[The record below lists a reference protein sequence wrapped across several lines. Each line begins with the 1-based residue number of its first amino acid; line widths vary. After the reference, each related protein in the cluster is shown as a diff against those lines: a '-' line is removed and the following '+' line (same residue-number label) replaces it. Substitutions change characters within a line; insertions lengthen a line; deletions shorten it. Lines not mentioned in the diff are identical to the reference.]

1 MIVDKG
7 ITVAG
12 VLRSADGVVLLLKCK
27 LSKEGRIGVDDIGG
41 AELWQ
46 LNAHGL
52 NLMILL
58 LLLLLQLLLL
68 LLLLLVMM
76 LLLLMCVIDKWG
88 YFGYVP

>member
-27 LSKEGRIGVDDIGG
+27 LSKEGRIGVDNIGG
-41 AELWQ
+41 AELWR
-46 LNAHGL
+46 LNDHGL

-58 LLLLLQLLLL
+58 LLLLLLLMM
-68 LLLLLVMM
+68 MM
-76 LLLLMCVIDKWG
+76 LLLLMCMIDKWG
-88 YFGYVP
+88 YFGHVP

>member
-12 VLRSADGVVLLLKCK
+12 VLRSADGVVLLLMCK

-41 AELWQ
+41 AELWR

-52 NLMILL
+52 NLMI
-58 LLLLLQLLLL
+58 LLLL

-88 YFGYVP
+88 YFGHVP

>member
-12 VLRSADGVVLLLKCK
+12 VLRSADGVVLLLMCK
-27 LSKEGRIGVDDIGG
+27 LSKEGRIGVDDISG
-41 AELWQ
+41 AELWR

-58 LLLLLQLLLL
+58 LLLLLLLMM
-68 LLLLLVMM
+68 MM

-88 YFGYVP
+88 YFGHVP

>member
-12 VLRSADGVVLLLKCK
+12 VLRSADGVVLLLMCK

-41 AELWQ
+41 AELWR
-46 LNAHGL
+46 LNDHGL

-58 LLLLLQLLLL
+58 LLLLLLLL
-68 LLLLLVMM
+68 MM
-76 LLLLMCVIDKWG
+76 MLLLLLMCVIDKWG
-88 YFGYVP
+88 YFGHVP

>member
-12 VLRSADGVVLLLKCK
+12 VLRSADGVVLLLMCK
-27 LSKEGRIGVDDIGG
+27 LSKEGRIGVDNIGG
-41 AELWQ
+41 AELWR

-52 NLMILL
+52 NLMI
-58 LLLLLQLLLL
+58 LLLL

-88 YFGYVP
+88 YFGHVP

>member
-12 VLRSADGVVLLLKCK
+12 VLRSADCVVLLLKCK
-27 LSKEGRIGVDDIGG
+27 LSKEGRIGVDNIGG
-41 AELWQ
+41 AELWR

-52 NLMILL
+52 NLMI
-58 LLLLLQLLLL
+58 LLLL

-88 YFGYVP
+88 YFGHVP

>member
-58 LLLLLQLLLL
+58 LLLLQLLLL

>member
-58 LLLLLQLLLL
+58 LLLQLLLL